1 VQYFAPVADPCCS
14 EISLVHSYPL
24 SRRFRIERWSPIR
37 PYNRKKCKD
46 LSAFTQLWFRSVKA
60 AKIKGFT
67 GLSSQHCGRRIALAM
82 AESHKPGA
90 HNDLEQQI
98 ISAQEKPA
106 LDEATFQQLLEAAH
120 VIQDLKAF
128 EAANRPRPDPAEA
141 LAKIVETQE
150 LLRSQPSDLQI
161 AANLIA
167 ERLQEITHATGVAIA
182 VVRENQLEYCAAT
195 GDAASLAGSRLPMDS
210 TLSADGQLSTEFV
223 REVEDKSSMALP
235 LHHEG
240 KLAGLLE
247 IRFAD
252 ADSIQEPEIRSCQLM
267 AGLMTEAI
275 ARATDREWRKTLA
288 AERAAMLEALE
299 RIKPQLER
307 LAVGSAVKPAE
318 HVVGS
323 AESVV
328 EPAAE
333 AAESRLPISE
343 SGARSSRD
351 TICPQCGYQFGEQ
364 ELFCG
369 RCGTARPAGTLPSG
383 DLQSK
388 WASLWHLR
396 QAAENKQH
404 EETGKDGEETEVGSS
419 AHSEARLSRELTPER
434 SSEPSP
440 ELKKVIAQFSDEAGE
455 LEAAP
460 EIDSGL
466 VTGDAMAKDT
476 APVSVGAGELPKL
489 PSPWTSATKTQEWLE
504 SLNPKSVG
512 GIWLAKHRADIYVG
526 AAAVLLL
533 IVLSGW
539 VMRPAEHPM
548 QSKNPPQP
556 SLTLFDKLLLNLGLA
571 ETPPAPVYLGNPN
584 AQVWVDLHTALYY
597 CSDSDLYGK
606 TPGGKFTTQRD
617 AQLDQFEPA
626 ARKNCD

>member
-1 VQYFAPVADPCCS
+1 M
-14 EISLVHSYPL
+14 EH
-24 SRRFRIERWSPIR
+24 
-37 PYNRKKCKD
+37 
-46 LSAFTQLWFRSVKA
+46 
-60 AKIKGFT
+60 
-67 GLSSQHCGRRIALAM
+67 
-82 AESHKPGA
+82 
-90 HNDLEQQI
+90 QI

-128 EAANRPRPDPAEA
+128 EVANLPRPDPADA

-150 LLRSQPSDLQI
+150 LLRSQPSDLRI
-161 AANLIA
+161 AARVIA

-182 VVRENQLEYCAAT
+182 VVRENQLEYSAAT
-195 GDAASLAGSRLPMDS
+195 GDAASLAGSRLPIDS
-210 TLSADGQLSTEFV
+210 SLSADGQLSTEFV
-223 REVEDKSSMALP
+223 REVGDKSSMALP

-275 ARATDREWRKTLA
+275 ARATDREWRQTLA

-307 LAVGSAVKPAE
+307 LAVESVENLAKPAG
-318 HVVGS
+318 HVVES

-333 AAESRLPISE
+333 AAESRATIPISD
-343 SGARSSRD
+343 SGAKSSRN

-396 QAAENKQH
+396 QAAENKHH
-404 EETGKDGEETEVGSS
+404 EETGKDSEETETGSY
-419 AHSEARLSRELTPER
+419 ELTPEL
-434 SSEPSP
+434 SP
-440 ELKKVIAQFSDEAGE
+440 ELKKVIAQFSDKAGE

-460 EIDSGL
+460 ESDSGL
-466 VTGDAMAKDT
+466 VIGDAMAEDT
-476 APVSVGAGELPKL
+476 APVSVGAGEPPKS
-489 PSPWTSATKTQEWLE
+489 PSPWTSATKTQEWLD

-539 VMRPAEHPM
+539 VMRPAEHPV